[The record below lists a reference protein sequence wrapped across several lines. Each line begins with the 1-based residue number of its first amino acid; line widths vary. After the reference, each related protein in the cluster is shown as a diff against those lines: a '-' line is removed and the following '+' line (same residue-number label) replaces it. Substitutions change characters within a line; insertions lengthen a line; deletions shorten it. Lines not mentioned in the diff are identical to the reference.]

1 MPRELALQKQVDDS
15 DYPLASGARGAKK
28 GMQRERFRVQDGT
41 AGYLLASVP
50 GATATG
56 YGPRWCW

>member
-1 MPRELALQKQVDDS
+1 MPRGFALQKQVDDS

-28 GMQRERFRVQDGT
+28 GMQWERFKVQDGT
-41 AGYLLASVP
+41 TGYPLASVP

-56 YGPRWCW
+56 